1 MIDFIKITKKSEVRS
16 QKTED
21 GRPEEIGKPWEA
33 CHLAELLNT
42 NFYMSELF

>member
-33 CHLAELLNT
+33 SELLNT
-42 NFYMSELF
+42 NFYKLELS